1 MLAGPAAAGKA
12 STVTAAPDALPS
24 RTRLLRDSAFRGLWL
39 SRTISFT
46 GDGITRTA
54 LVLLT
59 AGHGP
64 TAVGLVL
71 LASTVPRF
79 LGPVT
84 GALADRWERRRLMR
98 GCELGQAVMITL
110 IAVTLPPLPILLVLV
125 LVATTLATA
134 FAPASASCVPAL
146 VPSKELARAN
156 ALIGTAFNFQVALG
170 PAIGGLAVGLAGP
183 RIAFALDAATFLAS
197 AALLRGLPRLP
208 PNRRAVSDVAASV
221 WASTLEGLR
230 YVNRSPGLRSLVVAL
245 VVFVA
250 FAAIDNVA
258 LVFLVEDELS
268 GSATAYGLVQGCF
281 GLGMLLASIGLSWLR
296 RTVSSA
302 VLLVT
307 GAVAGVVGALATAAA
322 PGVVAAGATQA
333 VAGSGNGID
342 NIAVNTHVQRLV
354 PTPMLGRVFGAV
366 NTSAQVGSGIAY
378 VISGPLLA
386 ALGPRA
392 AFLIAGA
399 GSALGLV
406 LLVPA
411 LHARPMTTA
420 TP

>member
-1 MLAGPAAAGKA
+1 MLAGLTVAGKA
-12 STVTAAPDALPS
+12 PTVSTAPEESPS
-24 RTRLLRDSAFRGLWL
+24 RTRLLRDSAFRSLWL
-39 SRTISFT
+39 ARTISFT

-59 AGHGP
+59 ARHGP
-64 TAVGLVL
+64 AAVALVL

-98 GCELGQAVMITL
+98 GCELGQAVLITL
-110 IAVTLPPLPILLVLV
+110 VAVTLPPLPVLLVLV
-125 LVATTLATA
+125 LLATMLA
-134 FAPASASCVPAL
+134 TVFAPASASCVPAL
-146 VPSKELARAN
+146 VPSKELTRAN
-156 ALIGTAFNFQVALG
+156 ALVGTAFNFQIALG
-170 PAIGGLAVGLAGP
+170 PAIGGLAFGLAGP
-183 RIAFALDAATFLAS
+183 RVAFALDAATFLAS
-197 AALLRGLPRLP
+197 AILLRGLPRLP
-208 PNRRAVSDVAASV
+208 PDRRADSDAVASV

-230 YVNRSPGLRSLVVAL
+230 YVSRSPGLRSLVVAL

-281 GLGMLLASIGLSWLR
+281 GLGMLLASVGLSWLR

-307 GAVAGVVGALATAAA
+307 GAVAGVVGALATAVA
-322 PGVVAAGATQA
+322 PGIVAVGATQA

-354 PTPMLGRVFGAV
+354 PTPMLGRAFGAIS
-366 NTSAQVGSGIAY
+366 TSAQVGSGIAY

-386 ALGPRA
+386 AVGPRA

-406 LLVPA
+406 LLIPA
-411 LHARPMTTA
+411 LHATVPPRRA
-420 TP
+420 

>member
-1 MLAGPAAAGKA
+1 MLADSEVAGKA
-12 STVTAAPDALPS
+12 SAVAGSPDAS
-24 RTRLLRDSAFRGLWL
+24 RTRLLRDSAFRSLWL
-39 SRTISFT
+39 ARTVSFT

-59 AGHGP
+59 ARHGP
-64 TAVGLVL
+64 AAVALVL

-79 LGPVT
+79 LGPMA

-98 GCELGQAVMITL
+98 GCELGQAVAITL
-110 IAVTLPPLPILLVLV
+110 VAVTLPPLPVLLVLV
-125 LVATTLATA
+125 LVAATLATV
-134 FAPASASCVPAL
+134 FAPASASCVPTL
-146 VPSKELARAN
+146 VAPNELTRAN

-170 PAIGGLAVGLAGP
+170 PAIGGLAFGLAGP
-183 RIAFALDAATFLAS
+183 RAAFALDAATFLAS
-197 AALLRGLPRLP
+197 AILLRGLPRLP
-208 PNRRAVSDVAASV
+208 PPSAGSDGVAGV
-221 WASTLEGLR
+221 WAATLEGLHHVR
-230 YVNRSPGLRSLVVAL
+230 RSPGLRALVVAL

-281 GLGMLLASIGLSWLR
+281 GLGMLLASVGLSWLH

-302 VLLVT
+302 VLLMT
-307 GAVAGVVGALATAAA
+307 GAVAGIVGALATGLA
-322 PGVVAAGATQA
+322 PGIVAAGATQA
-333 VAGSGNGID
+333 IAGSGNGID
-342 NIAVNTHVQRLV
+342 NIAVNIHVQRLV
-354 PTPMLGRVFGAV
+354 PTPMLGRAFGAI

-386 ALGPRA
+386 AVGPRT

-399 GSALGLV
+399 GSATGLV
-406 LLVPA
+406 LLIPA
-411 LHARPMTTA
+411 LHATVPPRQA
-420 TP
+420 

>member
-1 MLAGPAAAGKA
+1 MLARYGAAGKA
-12 STVTAAPDALPS
+12 SAVTATPDELPS
-24 RTRLLRDSAFRGLWL
+24 RTRLLRDSAFRALWL
-39 SRTISFT
+39 SRTISFI

-59 AGHGP
+59 ARHGP
-64 TAVGLVL
+64 TAVALVL

-79 LGPVT
+79 LGPLT

-98 GCELGQAVMITL
+98 GCELGQAVVVSV
-110 IAVTLPPLPILLVLV
+110 IAVTLPALPVLLVLV

-146 VPSKELARAN
+146 VPSKELTRAN

-170 PAIGGLAVGLAGP
+170 PALGGLAVGLVGL
-183 RIAFALDAATFLAS
+183 RVAFALDAATFLIS

-208 PNRRAVSDVAASV
+208 PDPSPMGDIAAGV

-230 YVNRSPGLRSLVVAL
+230 YVSQSVGLRSLVVAL

-281 GLGMLLASIGLSWLR
+281 GLGMLLASVGLSWLR
-296 RTVSSA
+296 HAVSSA
-302 VLLVT
+302 VLLVG
-307 GAVAGVVGALATAAA
+307 GAVAGILGALTTAVA
-322 PGVVAAGATQA
+322 PGIVAAGATQA

-354 PTPMLGRVFGAV
+354 PTPMLGRVFGAI

-386 ALGPRA
+386 AFGPRA
-392 AFLIAGA
+392 AFLIAGV

-411 LHARPMTTA
+411 LRATA
-420 TP
+420 PTCPA